1 MFLCAGTKLKCDCF
15 EHSSEHLP
23 LVTVVLFLLCVC
35 AASAEGTKFQLIIHT
50 VLLPKL
56 IENTDKMN
64 YCVSVQSNQRNT
76 QVRLLPEIQSIR
88 TAAMPDKTHLL

>member
-1 MFLCAGTKLKCDCF
+1 
-15 EHSSEHLP
+15 
-23 LVTVVLFLLCVC
+23 LFLLCVC
-35 AASAEGTKFQLIIHT
+35 VASAGETEFQLIIHT

-76 QVRLLPEIQSIR
+76 QVRFLPAVGSVCSDCSGLACLLSGMPELQ
-88 TAAMPDKTHLL
+88 TTK